1 MGRSSTFCVLTLK
14 TLQLYLWGVLGFPPP
29 TFRGRVEGTNLYWAP
44 GMECRR
50 EPWCVTKIVKTT
62 LQVLKPSKLSV
73 ATLKTIEVNF
83 ARLGWRDAPG
93 GAPKAHSILGPRG
106 GNSEKIS
113 EVTFSSFFFLRCTAK
128 CRISVTGIDL
138 THALISSLPALN
150 RGLHQAV
157 TSARGVLTRCK
168 KAVLGITLRLAGSQS
183 CTISHRRIAEAH

>member
-1 MGRSSTFCVLTLK
+1 MKSHSK
-14 TLQLYLWGVLGFPPP
+14 LYLWGVLGFPPP

-62 LQVLKPSKLSV
+62 LEVLKPSKMSV
-73 ATLKTIEVNF
+73 VTLKTIEVNF

-113 EVTFSSFFFLRCTAK
+113 EVTFSSFFVF
-128 CRISVTGIDL
+128 
-138 THALISSLPALN
+138 SLHRQMSN
-150 RGLHQAV
+150 FGYRHQA
-157 TSARGVLTRCK
+157 SGLPEGPLLWSGAPGDRGVTASASSSSSSYSLY
-168 KAVLGITLRLAGSQS
+168 TLPRLHTIQSRPQSQLFLALDLPS
-183 CTISHRRIAEAH
+183 

>member
-1 MGRSSTFCVLTLK
+1 MDLRSTVKLEPTDGLFDRRGDRWGDPGHFVSSHSK
-14 TLQLYLWGVLGFPPP
+14 LYLWGVLGFPPP

-73 ATLKTIEVNF
+73 VTLKTLLVNF

-113 EVTFSSFFFLRCTAK
+113 EVTFSSFFFFRCTAK
-128 CRISVTGIDL
+128 CRISVTG
-138 THALISSLPALN
+138 
-150 RGLHQAV
+150 
-157 TSARGVLTRCK
+157 TRHGRCGP
-168 KAVLGITLRLAGSQS
+168 LM
-183 CTISHRRIAEAH
+183 